1 MAKIRFLEPAS
12 HESTKLPVLPVRVL
26 GIDLGTT
33 NSSVA
38 EAVWDPDGEAAP
50 RARCLA
56 IDQETLGEAVRDSL
70 VPSVVAIVNDRP
82 IVGRGASQLRRAP
95 AEFGLKED
103 ATLFYETKNLIGLNK
118 TYPNAPEG
126 FRSPAEIGG
135 RVLGLLHS
143 EATATETAERVVVTV
158 PASFQSN
165 QRAETVRAAALAGI
179 DIAPGDL
186 LDEPV
191 AAFIDWFVAKDG
203 KPFTTEGPGTL
214 LVFDFGGGTCDVAI
228 FRVDATVGDRPAISP
243 LAVSRYHRLGGGDI
257 DRAIVYEALV
267 PQLLA
272 QNDLA
277 KFDLGFDAKRN
288 VLEPA
293 LLAIAETL
301 KVELCSNAALDKA
314 TAYKTVKVRLED
326 RELRLTDP
334 TLSRAEFESILE
346 PFLDRDL
353 LFTAG
358 SEYRTQLSMFAPI
371 QDALDRARLDFGDV
385 DYVLLAGG
393 STLVPYVVSAIETA
407 FDQANVLS
415 YSTSAG
421 VQTAVARGAAYHAMS
436 LALFGEGIVKPITHD
451 AISLRTNS
459 GLVEIV
465 PKGVELPY
473 PLDQRSECWDALA
486 VPESCLEGSLELKI
500 EVVVGSEL
508 HLLDSR
514 LWEIPAPVEKGDP
527 LSIEVCLDENQVL
540 HLMLRSERAGSRPF
554 SMRIENPI
562 THVVNPGEVRRR
574 IEETERDL
582 ETGAVP
588 PDKVVEA
595 LKNLGRDYAEIGYR
609 EKALDR
615 LQRALKRLRRPDAR
629 ILHQMGLIAGEL
641 GDEVNEQK
649 YYLQATAADARWDSS
664 LFNLALAQF
673 RRGELEEARR
683 HADLAIE
690 RSPAAPHYVLKAKIA
705 LAMQDGA
712 ARDRALDRAFEEFAP
727 LSTLDAWE
735 LGWYESAAAL
745 KGDADLTVR
754 IQAEKK
760 ARAGAPSIERLDR
773 GILPDRFG
781 R

>member
-12 HESTKLPVLPVRVL
+12 HASAQLPTAPVRVL

-38 EAVWDPDGEAAP
+38 ECVWNPDGEAAP
-50 RARCLA
+50 RALCLS
-56 IDQETLGEAVRDSL
+56 IEQETLGEPVRDSL
-70 VPSVVAIVNDRP
+70 VPSVVAIVDGRT
-82 IVGRGASQLRRAP
+82 IVGRGAGQLRRAP
-95 AEFGLKED
+95 AEHGLRED
-103 ATLFYETKNLIGLNK
+103 ATLFYETKNFIGLNK
-118 TYPNAPEG
+118 TYYNAPEG

-135 RVLGLLHS
+135 YVLGLLHRK
-143 EATATETAERVVVTV
+143 ATATEAAERVVVTV

-203 KPFTTEGPGTL
+203 KPFTTDGPGTL
-214 LVFDFGGGTCDVAI
+214 LVFDFGGGTCDVAV
-228 FRVDATVGDRPAISP
+228 FRVDATSGDRPSISP

-272 QNDLA
+272 QNGLA

-288 VLEPA
+288 VVEPA

-301 KVELCSNAALDKA
+301 KVELCSKPASEKT
-314 TAYKTVKVRLED
+314 TAYTTVKIQVDD
-326 RELRLTDP
+326 RELQLADP
-334 TLSRAEFESILE
+334 TLSRAEFETILE

-353 LFTAG
+353 FFTAG

-371 QDALDRARLDFGDV
+371 QDALERAALDFDEV

-393 STLVPYVVSAIETA
+393 STLVPNVVSAIESA
-407 FDQANVLS
+407 FDKAHVMS
-415 YSTSAG
+415 YATSAG

-473 PLDQRSECWDALA
+473 PLDQRSESRDALA
-486 VPESCLEGSLELKI
+486 VPESCQQGSLELKI
-500 EVVVGSEL
+500 EVVVGPEL
-508 HLLDSR
+508 QLLDSR

-540 HLMLRSERAGSRPF
+540 HLLLQSEREGARPF

-574 IEETERDL
+574 IDETERDL

-588 PDKVVEA
+588 PHKVVDA
-595 LKNLGRDYAEIGYR
+595 LTSLGKDYAEIGFR
-609 EKALDR
+609 EKGLDR
-615 LQRALKRLRRPDAR
+615 LQRALRRLRRPDAR
-629 ILHQMGLIAGEL
+629 ILHQMGMIAGEL
-641 GDEVNEQK
+641 GDEVNEVK
-649 YYLQATAADARWDSS
+649 YYLQATAADARWDAS
-664 LFNLALAQF
+664 LFNLSLAQF
-673 RRGELEEARR
+673 RRSELEEARR
-683 HADLAIE
+683 HIDLAIE
-690 RSPAAPHYVLKAKIA
+690 RSQAAPHYVLKAKIA
-705 LAMQDGA
+705 AAMQDNA
-712 ARDRALDRAFEEFAP
+712 ARAGALERAFEEFAP
-727 LSTLDAWE
+727 LPTLSAWE

-745 KGDADLTVR
+745 KGDADLTAR

-760 ARAGAPSIERLDR
+760 SRAGAQPVERLDR
-773 GILPDRFG
+773 GILPDRLG

>member
-12 HESTKLPVLPVRVL
+12 HKSTDLPVGPVRVL

-38 EAVWDPDGEAAP
+38 EGVWDPNGEAAP
-50 RARCLA
+50 RARCLS
-56 IDQETLGEAVRDSL
+56 IDQETVGEPVRDSL
-70 VPSVVAIVNDRP
+70 VPSVVAIVGDRT

-95 AEFGLKED
+95 AEHGLKED
-103 ATLFYETKNLIGLNK
+103 TTLFYETKNFIGLNK
-118 TYPNAPEG
+118 TYYNAPEG
-126 FRSPAEIGG
+126 FRSPAEIAGF
-135 RVLGLLHS
+135 VLGLLHR
-143 EATATETAERVVVTV
+143 EATASETAERVVVTV

-203 KPFTTEGPGTL
+203 KPFTTDGPGTL
-214 LVFDFGGGTCDVAI
+214 LVFDFGGGTCDVAV
-228 FRVDATVGDRPAISP
+228 FRVDATSGDRPSISP

-272 QNDLA
+272 RNDLA

-293 LLAIAETL
+293 LLAVAETL
-301 KVELCSNAALDKA
+301 KVELCSNAASEKA
-314 TAYKTVKVRLED
+314 TVYKTIKIELED
-326 RELRLTDP
+326 RELLLADPKLT
-334 TLSRAEFESILE
+334 RAELESILE

-353 LFTAG
+353 FFTAG

-371 QDALDRARLDFGDV
+371 QDALERAALEFDEV

-393 STLVPYVVSAIETA
+393 STLIPNVVSAIEKA
-407 FDQANVLS
+407 FDRANVLS
-415 YSTSAG
+415 YATSAG

-473 PLDQRSECWDALA
+473 PLDQRSERREALA
-486 VPESCLEGSLELKI
+486 VPETCSAGSLELKI

-508 HLLDSR
+508 NLLDSR
-514 LWEIPAPVEKGDP
+514 LWEIPAPVEKGEP
-527 LSIEVCLDENQVL
+527 LGIEVCLDENQVL
-540 HLMLRSERAGSRPF
+540 HLTLQSERAGSSPF

-574 IEETERDL
+574 IDETERDL
-582 ETGAVP
+582 ETGSVP
-588 PDKVVEA
+588 PHRVVEA
-595 LKNLGRDYAEIGYR
+595 LTNLGKDYAEIGFR
-609 EKALDR
+609 EKGLDR
-615 LQRALKRLRRPDAR
+615 LQRALRRLRRPDAR
-629 ILHQMGLIAGEL
+629 ILHQMGIIAGEL

-649 YYLQATAADARWDSS
+649 YYLQATAADARWDAA

-673 RRGELEEARR
+673 RRGELEEARG
-683 HADLAIE
+683 HVDLAIE
-690 RSPAAPHYVLKAKIA
+690 RSTAAPHYVLKAKIA
-705 LAMQDGA
+705 AAMQDDGA
-712 ARDRALDRAFEEFAP
+712 RARALDRAFEEFAP
-727 LSTLDAWE
+727 LPTLNAWE
-735 LGWYESAAAL
+735 LGWYENAAAL
-745 KGDADLTVR
+745 KGDADLTAR

-760 ARAGAPSIERLDR
+760 ARAGSQPVERSDR
-773 GILPDRFG
+773 GVLPDRIG